1 MDVGGDHYRASG
13 GVHRVPLSEVTGSL
27 YLCGLDVVGP
37 DPAALLE
44 HLQADTIV
52 CLQTDAEL
60 DRRYPDYLAWLAD
73 PEPFEAI
80 RLPVEDHQIAGDDPM
95 ESLIDAIVGRLRHG
109 DGVVVHCGAGWGRSG
124 LVGALVLVGL
134 GRETETALRAIRD
147 ARPAAGPQSS
157 DQDLQLERLAVRVR
171 DRVALS

>member
-13 GVHRVPLSEVTGSL
+13 GVHRVSLSEVAGSL
-27 YLCGLDVVGP
+27 YLCGLDAVGP

-44 HLQADTIV
+44 HLQADTLV
-52 CLQTDAEL
+52 CLQADTEIE
-60 DRRYPDYLAWLAD
+60 RRFPDYRAWLAD

-80 RLPVEDHQIAGDDPM
+80 RLPIEDHQVADDDPM
-95 ESLIDAIVGRLRHG
+95 ESLIDAIVSRLDHG

-124 LVGALVLVGL
+124 LVGALILVAL
-134 GRETETALRAIRD
+134 GREIETALRDIRE

-157 DQDLQLERLAVRVR
+157 DQDLQLERLAGPVR
-171 DRVALS
+171 DRVALG